1 MMEEVNEIIDEAY
14 QLVCKRLEGAGIEFD
29 AGSTDCVFFNDTA
42 NKKTYC
48 INLFA
53 KECDEYEG
61 E

>member
-1 MMEEVNEIIDEAY
+1 MMKKVNEII
-14 QLVCKRLEGAGIEFD
+14 QLVCKRLEENGIESD

-42 NKKTYC
+42 NKKTYR

-53 KECDEYEG
+53 QECDEYEG